1 MLAIGALVC
10 AVLGPL
16 LMPWAI
22 VVIGFAVSF
31 TSQCVKITV
40 DSLMQ
45 VHVPDHL
52 LGRAF
57 SAYDV
62 VYNAG
67 MVAAAALG
75 AVLLP
80 PSGLV
85 WWPMVAF
92 AVIYGSMATFLPRQ
106 WARVGRLDD
115 ARPLG

>member
-1 MLAIGALVC
+1 
-10 AVLGPL
+10 
-16 LMPWAI
+16 
-22 VVIGFAVSF
+22 
-31 TSQCVKITV
+31 
-40 DSLMQ
+40 MQ

-80 PSGLV
+80 TSGLV
-85 WWPMVAF
+85 WWPILGF
-92 AVIYGSMATFLPRQ
+92 AVIYGATATFLPRQ

>member
-1 MLAIGALVC
+1 MLALGAVVC

-16 LMPWAI
+16 LAPWSV
-22 VVIGFAVSF
+22 VVIGFVVSF

-67 MVAAAALG
+67 MVVAAALG
-75 AVLLP
+75 ALLLP
-80 PSGLV
+80 ASGLV
-85 WWPMVAF
+85 WWPLAAF
-92 AVIYGSMATFLPRQ
+92 AADLRRHGDPAPPVLGQGRP
-106 WARVGRLDD
+106 ARR
-115 ARPLG
+115 